1 MYHLSTIKYPIDPN
15 NRSYKPS
22 HARWISHYARQ
33 IQLIIG
39 NGAAPTIS
47 LTIRNLYSHSSRS
60 ITPQSLDP
68 HIPAFQTD
76 ENGFSEK
83 HTDDTAYESMDANG
97 NIALQETPVYDYEF
111 FIEN

>member
-33 IQLIIG
+33 IQLAIA
-39 NGAAPTIS
+39 NGAAPIIS
-47 LTIRNLYSHSSRS
+47 LTIRNLNSHLSRS
-60 ITPQSLDP
+60 IIPPNLNP

-76 ENGFSEK
+76 ELGFSER
-83 HTDDTAYESMDANG
+83 HTDDAAYESMDAAG
-97 NIALQETPVYDYEF
+97 NIVLQATPAYHLELF
-111 FIEN
+111 TTQ

>member
-76 ENGFSEK
+76 ENGINEASGILTFIKKDIDEDMK
-83 HTDDTAYESMDANG
+83 ESRIIN
-97 NIALQETPVYDYEF
+97 
-111 FIEN
+111 